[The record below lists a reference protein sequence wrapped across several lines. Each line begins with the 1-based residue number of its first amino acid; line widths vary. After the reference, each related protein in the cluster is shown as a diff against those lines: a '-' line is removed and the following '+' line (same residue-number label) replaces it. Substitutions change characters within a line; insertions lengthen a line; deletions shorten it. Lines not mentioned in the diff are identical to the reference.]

1 MGVSIFHLLRF
12 LFLIFAF
19 IYCVSVSGTT
29 GVRENFSQDLIH
41 FVEKIKRQT
50 KVPIVIGFGIS
61 NNKHIEFVR
70 KIADGAVVGSAFVE
84 SIRANQEKD
93 QYRKITEFIQK
104 LVEVNNE

>member
-1 MGVSIFHLLRF
+1 M
-12 LFLIFAF
+12 
-19 IYCVSVSGTT
+19 
-29 GVRENFSQDLIH
+29 
-41 FVEKIKRQT
+41 
-50 KVPIVIGFGIS
+50 IGFGIS